1 MKSTF
6 ISPVNSGD
14 YATLFNEAYGNCQVT
29 VGQLAVGR
37 ANIIMRSDKHRLCHR
52 CILIIVTLSVVC
64 ASGCA
69 AIPPAFSQASW
80 ALSGVS
86 YVTTSKGPSDHVIS
100 YAVKKDCSFFR
111 LIKFQPICK
120 PVTENS
126 NQSLLSW
133 IMNKFEKPTEDDIL
147 SFSPK
152 VVSTIV
158 PQISPPIF
166 GVPAPNPIF
175 LYIDNSQR

>member
-6 ISPVNSGD
+6 ISPVNPGD

-52 CILIIVTLSVVC
+52 CILIIVTLSAVC

-100 YAVKKDCSFFR
+100 YAVKKDCSLFR
-111 LIKFQPICK
+111 LIKLQVICK
-120 PVTENS
+120 PVTDNS
-126 NQSLLSW
+126 NQSLLSL
-133 IMNKFEKPTEDDIL
+133 IINKFDKPTEDNSL
-147 SFSPK
+147 SFSPQ

-158 PQISPPIF
+158 PQESPPIF
-166 GVPAPNPIF
+166 GVPVSNPISI
-175 LYIDNSQR
+175 YITH